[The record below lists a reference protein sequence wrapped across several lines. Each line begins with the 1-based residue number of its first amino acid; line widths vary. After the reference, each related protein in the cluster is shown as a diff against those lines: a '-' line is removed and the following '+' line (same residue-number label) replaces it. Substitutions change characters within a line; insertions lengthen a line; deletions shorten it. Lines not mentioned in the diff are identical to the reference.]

1 MLHKEKNTDLE
12 RKLIERILEDPE
24 ARKIAEE
31 FIRSQCP
38 SNRQGLSSFPEA
50 DQE

>member
-1 MLHKEKNTDLE
+1 MLHKEKYTDLE
-12 RKLIERILEDPE
+12 RKLIECILEDPE

-38 SNRQGLSSFPEA
+38 SDQQGLSSSPEA
-50 DQE
+50 TQE